1 MQRYT
6 VLFLG
11 QVYLYVNKTRTY
23 TVAFPP
29 AVDRHGFYAE
39 IQIIFGRVIF
49 VLISQW
55 GPKVA
60 QSFRLNFVHE
70 IAWRGCCV
78 MKTGLSRINLKRYEV
93 PADFSGTKGALYI
106 CRRWLFSA
114 PLVPFRLCSLFIETR
129 RVCPRFL
136 HINLKQRTATKLLKI
151 FLNSLLEHK
160 QFFYVQ

>member
-1 MQRYT
+1 
-6 VLFLG
+6 
-11 QVYLYVNKTRTY
+11 
-23 TVAFPP
+23 
-29 AVDRHGFYAE
+29 
-39 IQIIFGRVIF
+39 
-49 VLISQW
+49 
-55 GPKVA
+55 
-60 QSFRLNFVHE
+60 
-70 IAWRGCCV
+70 

-93 PADFSGTKGALYI
+93 PADFSGTIGALYI

-136 HINLKQRTATKLLKI
+136 HINLKQRTASKLLKI